1 MFFSVIEVSY
11 TINYYTSGVKPPIL
25 VDTVLLQW
33 ETHVNTTLVTE
44 TRQNFVD
51 IYS

>member
-1 MFFSVIEVSY
+1 MIEV
-11 TINYYTSGVKPPIL
+11 IQLIIYYTSGVKPPIL

-44 TRQNFVD
+44 IRQNFVD